1 MKILYLISGTN
12 MGGATLSFLTL
23 VDFVKKRGDCPFVV
37 IPDSNSGFIDLLKQ
51 KNIPF
56 FIEPLNFFCYPSKD
70 KRNHIKRIIDI
81 ILFLFHELQNR
92 TKINKIVKAINPD
105 IIHTNVGPL
114 ATGHFVARKRGLP
127 HIWHIREYGDLDF
140 NLHFFPS
147 KKFFHK
153 LLNQDTVI
161 SITQD
166 LIHYNK
172 LENNKKAFVVYNGVR
187 EKNKIHNIFPKSKY
201 FLCASRV
208 SPEKGQDDIIKG
220 FAKFHEIHSDYK
232 LIILGDGNDL
242 FISSLKELA
251 KKLNC
256 EDAVIFKGYVQN
268 VSDYMQKATAL
279 LVGSHF
285 EGFGRMTA
293 EACFD
298 GCVVIGKNSGGTKEI
313 LSQTGGFL
321 YNSQDE
327 MLDSMEKVIAFPEET
342 YHSLVQKAQQKAQE
356 LFSIKNYTEKIY
368 SIYIKTLEN

>member
-1 MKILYLISGTN
+1 

-23 VDFVKKRGDCPFVV
+23 VDFVKKRGDHPFVV
-37 IPDSNSGFIDLLKQ
+37 IPDSNSDFINLLKQ

-56 FIEPLNFFCYPSKD
+56 FVESLNFFCYPLKE
-70 KRNHIKRIIDI
+70 KRNFIKRIVDI
-81 ILFLFHELQNR
+81 ILFLFHEIQNSA
-92 TKINKIVKAINPD
+92 KINKIVKTINPD

-114 ATGHFVARKRGLP
+114 ATGHFVAKKRGIP

-166 LIHYNK
+166 LIKYNE
-172 LENNKKAFVVYNGVR
+172 LENNPKAFVVYNGVR
-187 EKNKIHNIFPKSKY
+187 EKDKIHFLFPKSKF
-201 FLCASRV
+201 FLCASRI
-208 SPEKGQDDIIKG
+208 SPEKGQDGIIKG
-220 FAKFHEIHSDYK
+220 FAKFHEIHPDYK
-232 LIILGDGNDL
+232 LIILGDGNDSFVL
-242 FISSLKELA
+242 SLKELA
-251 KKLNC
+251 RKLNC
-256 EDAVIFKGYVQN
+256 EDSVIFKGYIRN

-298 GCVVIGKNSGGTKEI
+298 GSIVIGRNSGGTQEI

-321 YNSQDE
+321 YDSQDE
-327 MLDSMEKVIAFPEET
+327 MLASMEKVITFSEET
-342 YHSLVQKAQQKAQE
+342 YYSIVQKAQLKAQE
-356 LFSIKNYTEKIY
+356 LFSIETYTEKIY
-368 SIYIKTLEN
+368 SIYAKALKESSFPNFI

>member
-23 VDFVKKRGDCPFVV
+23 LDFIKQKGESPFVIIPDNNIDFV
-37 IPDSNSGFIDLLKQ
+37 NLLKSQ
-51 KNIPF
+51 NIPF
-56 FIEPLNFFCYPSKD
+56 FTIPLIFHCYPSKTCGHWA
-70 KRNHIKRIIDI
+70 KRFLLTCFMLFREFQNIRRLNKVIKEI
-81 ILFLFHELQNR
+81 
-92 TKINKIVKAINPD
+92 KPD

-114 ATGHFVARKRGLP
+114 ATGHYVAKRNGIP

-140 NLHFFPS
+140 NLFFFPS
-147 KKFFHK
+147 KNFFHK

-161 SITQD
+161 TITQD

-251 KKLNC
+251 QKLNC

-293 EACFD
+293 EAYFD
-298 GCVVIGKNSGGTKEI
+298 GCVVIGKNSGGTREI

-321 YNSQDE
+321 YDTEEE
-327 MLDSMEKVIAFPEET
+327 MLAFMEDVATLPEEK
-342 YHSLVQKAQQKAQE
+342 YSLIAQKAQQTAQD
-356 LFSIKNYTEKIY
+356 LFSVENYTEKIY
-368 SIYIKTLEN
+368 SIYTKVL